1 MGEPV
6 PVTIKFDEDRYN
18 EDKRVFVVKMSLP
31 ASWAA
36 KPAAKIL
43 KYYVKKFNENYP
55 DDPVDA
61 AKCRIMIDRDR
72 TIINLETP
80 VANAVAPHDELTIS
94 LDPEHELHEA
104 DLHEAAL
111 QDKLPPP
118 KSGKAVFFFF
128 FLGAVW
134 DASPWEWRR
143 WSTALVGTR
152 RGPRGGAS
160 GADRLC

>member
-1 MGEPV
+1 
-6 PVTIKFDEDRYN
+6 
-18 EDKRVFVVKMSLP
+18 MSLP

-118 KSGKAVFFFF
+118 KSGKASV
-128 FLGAVW
+128 
-134 DASPWEWRR
+134 
-143 WSTALVGTR
+143 
-152 RGPRGGAS
+152 
-160 GADRLC
+160 

>member
-36 KPAAKIL
+36 KPASKIL

-61 AKCRIMIDRDR
+61 SKCRITIDRDR
-72 TIINLETP
+72 TIIDLATP
-80 VANAVAPHDELTIS
+80 VATAVAPNDELTIS
-94 LDPEHELHEA
+94 LDPDHELHEA

-111 QDKLPPP
+111 QEKLPPP
-118 KSGKAVFFFF
+118 KSGKASV
-128 FLGAVW
+128 
-134 DASPWEWRR
+134 
-143 WSTALVGTR
+143 
-152 RGPRGGAS
+152 
-160 GADRLC
+160 

>member
-118 KSGKAVFFFF
+118 KSGKASV
-128 FLGAVW
+128 
-134 DASPWEWRR
+134 
-143 WSTALVGTR
+143 
-152 RGPRGGAS
+152 
-160 GADRLC
+160 

>member
-61 AKCRIMIDRDR
+61 TKCRIMIDRDR
-72 TIINLETP
+72 TIINLRRPWRTP
-80 VANAVAPHDELTIS
+80 
-94 LDPEHELHEA
+94 
-104 DLHEAAL
+104 
-111 QDKLPPP
+111 
-118 KSGKAVFFFF
+118 
-128 FLGAVW
+128 
-134 DASPWEWRR
+134 WRR
-143 WSTALVGTR
+143 TTS
-152 RGPRGGAS
+152 
-160 GADRLC
+160 

>member
-36 KPAAKIL
+36 KPASKIL

-55 DDPVDA
+55 EDLLDS

-72 TIINLETP
+72 TIIDLATP
-80 VANAVAPHDELTIS
+80 VASAVAPNDELTIS

-111 QDKLPPP
+111 QDKRPPP
-118 KSGKAVFFFF
+118 KSGKASV
-128 FLGAVW
+128 
-134 DASPWEWRR
+134 
-143 WSTALVGTR
+143 
-152 RGPRGGAS
+152 
-160 GADRLC
+160 

>member
-72 TIINLETP
+72 TIINL
-80 VANAVAPHDELTIS
+80 D
-94 LDPEHELHEA
+94 
-104 DLHEAAL
+104 EAAL

-118 KSGKAVFFFF
+118 KSGKASV
-128 FLGAVW
+128 
-134 DASPWEWRR
+134 
-143 WSTALVGTR
+143 
-152 RGPRGGAS
+152 
-160 GADRLC
+160 